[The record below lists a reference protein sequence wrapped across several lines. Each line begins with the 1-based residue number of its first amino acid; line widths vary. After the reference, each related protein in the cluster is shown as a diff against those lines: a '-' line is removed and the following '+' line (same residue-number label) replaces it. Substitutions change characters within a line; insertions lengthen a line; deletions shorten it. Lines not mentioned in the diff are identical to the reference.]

1 MSGTLPLSIIVA
13 YLLLSSII
21 FPPLEFL
28 ELIQV
33 PGEMGVSLWLTQYSI
48 LHLSVLWYSRPV
60 TNAITEPILVFTL
73 LVEISPMTEGLSH

>member
-33 PGEMGVSLWLTQYSI
+33 PGGV
-48 LHLSVLWYSRPV
+48 PD
-60 TNAITEPILVFTL
+60 
-73 LVEISPMTEGLSH
+73 